1 MEKNN
6 SVVAATNEKVSTAYI
21 SDDIA
26 FSILSKLPLK
36 SFKRFECLRKSWST
50 LCKNHHFM
58 DMFRCNFLSNS
69 HCEGASLLLFD
80 NENCN
85 EVLYCVSG
93 ERFKNKIK
101 LDFSN
106 AFKKYLYF
114 DIFSSIN
121 GTICL
126 HQNEQ
131 NNYRKIVLWNP
142 TTKIIKLLPC
152 SKVESENFSDI
163 YVPSRLHGF
172 GYNHVTNDYNV
183 IQLIKVC
190 IKEKPSYDYSGDVK
204 EFVSYRTV
212 PKWEI
217 YSLRSNSWRELDVDM
232 PSSVDCT
239 EGTQI
244 YMDGVCHWLCE
255 KHKDNPIGPCLVSF
269 YLSNEVSF
277 TTAIPPDVD
286 DCFDVKAKWKNLVVL
301 NGYIAL
307 ISYRKETSTFRVS
320 ILGQLGFKESWI
332 KLFMV
337 GPLPY
342 VERPIGVGTKGEIF
356 FIRKDKEV
364 AWFDLSTQMID
375 VLGYTTEGFHSLCR
389 MINYKESIVP
399 FEE

>member
-93 ERFKNKIK
+93 E
-101 LDFSN
+101 
-106 AFKKYLYF
+106 
-114 DIFSSIN
+114 
-121 GTICL
+121 
-126 HQNEQ
+126 
-131 NNYRKIVLWNP
+131 
-142 TTKIIKLLPC
+142 